1 MEANELAFIVAINT
15 TVITI
20 MSPLG
25 ALQSLEDIKYD
36 LHPYRH
42 LNMTK
47 HLLHVLVSPSIVF
60 CMVLKVCQ

>member
-1 MEANELAFIVAINT
+1 MEANELAFIVSINT

-25 ALQSLEDIKYD
+25 ALQSLEDKYD

-42 LNMTK
+42 LDMTK
-47 HLLHVLVSPSIVF
+47 HLLHVLVSQTIVF